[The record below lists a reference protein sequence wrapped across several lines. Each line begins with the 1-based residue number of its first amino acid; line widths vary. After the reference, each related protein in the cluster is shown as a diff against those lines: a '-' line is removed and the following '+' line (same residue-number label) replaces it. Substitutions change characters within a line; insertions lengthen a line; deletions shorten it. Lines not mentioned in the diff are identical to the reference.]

1 MNALLIIES
10 LDFQLMIQSKMVL
23 VLVVKEFT
31 VMVIRAIHAQKCF
44 LH

>member
-31 VMVIRAIHAQKCF
+31 VMVIRDRKSVV
-44 LH
+44 

>member
-31 VMVIRAIHAQKCF
+31 DRKSVV
-44 LH
+44 